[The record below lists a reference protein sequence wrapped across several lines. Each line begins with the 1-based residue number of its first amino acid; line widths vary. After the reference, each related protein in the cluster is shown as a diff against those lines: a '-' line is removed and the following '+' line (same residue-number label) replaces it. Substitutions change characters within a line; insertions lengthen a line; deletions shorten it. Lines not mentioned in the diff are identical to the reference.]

1 MTDFHN
7 RLTRLRADLV
17 RQGLDGFILATGD
30 EHLSEFIAPF
40 SRRLAWLTGFT
51 GTVASAAVLADK
63 AAFFV
68 DSRYTVLARELVDG
82 ADWSYQDVPQIS
94 PGDWLAAEAE
104 QGARIGYD
112 PMLHTRAA
120 VRLVQDKL
128 TARGASL
135 VPVDTNPVDRLW
147 RDQPRRPATP
157 MFVQPLELTGKNTAD
172 KRREVTDW
180 LAAIGADAC
189 VLVALDSIAWL
200 FNVRG
205 SDIAVVPVNF
215 AYAILHRDGTACLFV
230 DENKAGDP
238 VRQHLGNSV
247 RLVPYESFLGALSNL
262 GGKRVSVDPARTP
275 AAIYAAL
282 EKAGA
287 ELREDRDPTVL
298 ARALKTQAEI
308 DGARRAHVRD
318 GAALTRFL
326 HWLSVEAPKGELDE
340 LSAAAKLNGFRRET
354 EGFHSLS
361 FDPISAAG
369 LHGSMP
375 HYWPSEAS
383 NIPIERNSL
392 YLIDSGGQYPDGT
405 TDVTRTVA
413 VGTPTAEMKDR
424 FTRVLKGH
432 IALDRAVFPAGTLGF
447 HLDGFA
453 RRALWDAGLD
463 YGHGTG
469 HGVGAFLCV
478 HEGPQLL
485 AGLPRADEPL
495 RAGMI
500 VSNEPGYYKPGAYG
514 IRIENLVVVVERQIE
529 GAERPM
535 LGFETLTM
543 APIDRTLIE
552 PGLLTA
558 TEVDWLD
565 RYHAS
570 VRDKLGPLLAA
581 ETRAWLEQQTAPL
594 TTATQAA

>member
-1 MTDFHN
+1 MTDFHD
-7 RLTRLRADLV
+7 RLTRLRAELV
-17 RQGLDGFILATGD
+17 RQSLDGFVLATGD

-51 GTVASAAVLADK
+51 GTVASAVVLADK

-82 ADWSYQDVPQIS
+82 ADWSYQDVPRIS

-104 QGARIGYD
+104 PGARIGYD

-120 VRLVQDKL
+120 VRLIQDKL

-135 VPVDTNPVDRLW
+135 VPVDANPVDRLW

-157 MFVQPLELTGKNTAD
+157 MFIQPLELTGKTTAD
-172 KRREVTDW
+172 KRREVADW

-205 SDIAVVPVNF
+205 ADIAVVPVNF
-215 AYAILHRDGTACLFV
+215 AYAILHRDGMADLFV
-230 DENKAGDP
+230 DEIKVGDP

-247 RLVPYESFLGALSNL
+247 RLVPYEAFLGALSEL
-262 GGKRVSVDPARTP
+262 VGKRISVDPARTP
-275 AAIYAAL
+275 AAIDDAL

-287 ELREDRDPTVL
+287 EMREDRDPTVL

-326 HWLSVEAPKGELDE
+326 HWLSIEAPMGGLDE
-340 LSAAAKLNGFRRET
+340 LSAAAKLNGFRREC

-369 LHGSMP
+369 PHGSMP

-383 NIPIERNSL
+383 NIPIERDSL

-413 VGTPTAEMKDR
+413 VGTPTVEMKDR

-432 IALDRAVFPAGTLGF
+432 IALDTAVFPAGTPGF
-447 HLDGFA
+447 QLDGFA

-485 AGLPRADEPL
+485 AGVPRADEPL

-500 VSNEPGYYKPGAYG
+500 LSNEPGYYKPGAYG
-514 IRIENLVVVVERQIE
+514 IRIENLMVVVERQIV

-558 TEVDWLD
+558 TELDWLD

-570 VRDKLGPLLAA
+570 VREKLGPLLGA
-581 ETRAWLEQQTAPL
+581 ETRAWLEQETAPL